1 MLNRRS
7 YLAGSAALALSG
19 MTRTATAADG
29 RVILASWGGG
39 AAKMFRENFGA
50 PFTQA
55 SGIPVQVAEVPDPAA
70 VIAAA
75 QGRPQHNVIIA
86 ASFQAANLARSG
98 LVEELEPSDI
108 PNIKQIPEEHWVKNA
123 NGKLIGMPIYFLFYG
138 VAYNTKL
145 AKPEDF
151 RSWKVLGQP
160 EWRNKISI
168 TRPVFLAPYDLTL
181 FAKLNGGDENNIEPG
196 IPLLTALAKNS
207 ASSYTSMASLQ
218 QQLSVGDVVAA
229 PYYSGQI
236 QNLRQAGQTEVAMVL
251 PDDGGLAISYTLV
264 VPKGAPD
271 RAAALRFI
279 NDAIDPAKQIGAA
292 RSGFLPLTSISLPA
306 EIERDL
312 GTSIADVR
320 KRTWSP
326 NWYVIAS
333 KMEER
338 VRLVERIISGAR

>member
-7 YLAGSAALALSG
+7 YLAGSAAFALSG
-19 MTRTATAADG
+19 LSKPASAVDG

-39 AAKMFRENFGA
+39 AAKMFRETFGA

-55 SGIPVQVAEVPDPAA
+55 SGIPVNVVEVPDPSA

-98 LVEELEPSDI
+98 LVEELEVADI

-123 NGKLIGMPIYFLFYG
+123 SGKLIGMPIYFLFYG
-138 VAYNTKL
+138 IAYNTKL

-151 RSWKVLGQP
+151 RSWKNLALPQ
-160 EWRNKISI
+160 WQNKISI

-181 FAKLNGGDENNIEPG
+181 YAKLNGGDENNVEPG
-196 IPLLTALAKNS
+196 IPMLTALAKNS

-218 QQLSVGDVVAA
+218 QQLAVGDVVAA

-236 QNLRQAGQTEVAMVL
+236 QNLRQAGQTEIAMVL
-251 PDDGGLAISYTLV
+251 PDDGGLALSYTLL

-271 RAAALRFI
+271 RAAAIRFI
-279 NDAIDPAKQIGAA
+279 NDAIGPDKQIGAA
-292 RSGFLPLTSISLPA
+292 RSGFLPLTTINLPG

-312 GTSIADVR
+312 GTSIAEVR

-333 KMEER
+333 QFEER
-338 VRLVERIISGAR
+338 VRLVERVISGAR